1 MLKWHDTSSFTEVGL
16 AHKGPIS
23 TLVSA
28 IAHVKAFIA
37 INQVAALSDV
47 SWLCFNACAKYA
59 RWAALLKICAT
70 TLCVETSACHLN
82 MSQA

>member
-1 MLKWHDTSSFTEVGL
+1 MTTHLSQKLGL
-16 AHKGPIS
+16 HTRAPIS

-47 SWLCFNACAKYA
+47 SWLRHNACDKYA

-70 TLCVETSACHLN
+70 TLCVETSVCHLN